1 MFRYNPE
8 RPDSKQWLAAN
19 INARLFNPKGEINII
34 LRSGCC
40 LETLLLTFTS
50 GVLLSSISPC
60 VLSTPT
66 PFMYFS
72 APNNLEVAISE
83 KIVRAPHCPAGHVLI
98 TFLGGNIMN
107 KVMIQ
112 SNKVIV
118 LPPQNQ
124 LNTVE

>member
-8 RPDSKQWLAAN
+8 RPDSKQWLDAN
-19 INARLFNPKGEINII
+19 IKARLYNPKEEVKII
-34 LRSGCC
+34 LHSGCC
-40 LETLLLTFTS
+40 LETFLLACTS
-50 GVLLSSISPC
+50 GVLLSSVSPC

-66 PFMYFS
+66 PFMCFS
-72 APNNLEVAISE
+72 APNNLEVAISKE
-83 KIVRAPHCPAGHVLI
+83 LVRAPYCPAGYVLI
-98 TFLGGNIMN
+98 TFLGG
-107 KVMIQ
+107 KLMIQ